1 MWWSSAVSMAGP
13 ATLRNEDGAMRNVTE
28 RKKSAETFVSA
39 LPWIRK
45 TFLAGDYG
53 RTTTLNGTIEVS
65 ILPDKGCNRFRSL
78 PDLFL
83 S

>member
-45 TFLAGDYG
+45 NFMAGDQWKNHNIKWHN
-53 RTTTLNGTIEVS
+53 RS
-65 ILPDKGCNRFRSL
+65 INPAR
-78 PDLFL
+78 
-83 S
+83 

>member
-1 MWWSSAVSMAGP
+1 MWWSSAGSTAGQ

-28 RKKSAETFVSA
+28 RKKSAETFGSA
-39 LPWIRK
+39 LPWSDAK
-45 TFLAGDYG
+45 NYTVGDNG
-53 RTTTLNGTIEVS
+53 RIERS
-65 ILPDKGCNRFRSL
+65 ILPDKGYNRVHSL